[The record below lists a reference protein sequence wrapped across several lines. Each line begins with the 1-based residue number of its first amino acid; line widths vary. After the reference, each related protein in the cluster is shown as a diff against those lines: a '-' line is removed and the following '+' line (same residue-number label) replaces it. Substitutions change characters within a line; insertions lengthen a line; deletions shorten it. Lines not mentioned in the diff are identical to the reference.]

1 MLFRSRSF
9 LEAIAICNKEAHYL
23 PDGRV
28 LFLPAIYFCQLSLFY
43 FCKLV
48 VPAQLHSANIRLTS
62 IDRHVKFFKNYYK
75 KEQIENEKT
84 SKNNDIMNHIMDIE
98 SYNDDIY

>member
-1 MLFRSRSF
+1 MLFRSRTF
-9 LEAIAICNKEAHYL
+9 LEAIAICNKEALYL

-28 LFLPAIYFCQLSLFY
+28 LFLAAIYFCQLSLFY

-62 IDRHVKFFKNYYK
+62 IDRQVKFFKTIIK
-75 KEQIENEKT
+75 REQIDNEKT

-98 SYNDDIY
+98 S